1 MHASI
6 FATLCDLTDELDRVV
21 RDLPSGPTHDRFED
35 LVQRLDALIDR
46 TVGVVEVLPSSNE

>member
-6 FATLCDLTDELDRVV
+6 FATLCDLTDELDRAV
-21 RDLPSGPTHDRFED
+21 RDLPSGPTRDRFED